1 MRSCVW
7 IMAVGLLLPAAIQ
20 SETQCR
26 AQGTVPREEATPAL
40 KPHESVKRFK
50 IPEDLDISV
59 RVGWVKGL
67 DRLYITV
74 IIRLSASG
82 IGIGTVFIGE
92 NRIICRQISAVRPF
106 DSLSNF
112 PGNRG

>member
-50 IPEDLDISV
+50 IPEDLDIRV
-59 RVGWVKGL
+59 RGGWVKGL
-67 DRLYITV
+67 NRLYFLYEAHDDYWNMYYSRGDIFE
-74 IIRLSASG
+74 I
-82 IGIGTVFIGE
+82 
-92 NRIICRQISAVRPF
+92 AVDADR
-106 DSLSNF
+106 
-112 PGNRG
+112 